1 MAGAVDTRRAV
12 KSVSWPSHTLPAA
25 VEQGGPLPSCSSSLS
40 GKCPFC
46 GPLSAQLFCIWWT
59 WLVTLFFKEPP
70 STGPECLLSCAPQ
83 REKVVTWLTGKAQV
97 LDKLVEASA
106 PALMAVNL
114 MLMNKHCV
122 STTVCFS
129 RRRSKTR
136 LRIDRLMKSWDQRGS

>member
-1 MAGAVDTRRAV
+1 M
-12 KSVSWPSHTLPAA
+12 
-25 VEQGGPLPSCSSSLS
+25 
-40 GKCPFC
+40 
-46 GPLSAQLFCIWWT
+46 
-59 WLVTLFFKEPP
+59 TLFFKEPP